1 MREIISAFND
11 WQQDDINRLKKLNKR
26 NKNKEILKWIIIS
39 ILLLSLISI
48 L

>member
-11 WQQDDINRLKKLNKR
+11 WQQDDINRLKKINKQ
-26 NKNKEILKWIIIS
+26 NKNKETLIWVIIA
-39 ILLLSLISI
+39 ILLLTFISV